1 RSLTRDLA
9 PSHWTVAPSRAAPPE
24 GLFREYDSNSIEE
37 PFRIA
42 LISSPSLLGPSE
54 DDVEYNR
61 PARPHV
67 IKRSMKGWQDLLG
80 ILDTLSES
88 ADDGGEQIV
97 ARGGRQVCADE
108 VTALD

>member
-1 RSLTRDLA
+1 
-9 PSHWTVAPSRAAPPE
+9 
-24 GLFREYDSNSIEE
+24 
-37 PFRIA
+37 
-42 LISSPSLLGPSE
+42 
-54 DDVEYNR
+54 
-61 PARPHV
+61 
-67 IKRSMKGWQDLLG
+67 MKGWQDLLG